1 MKKLIVVGEDT
12 VISGE
17 DVIGLRAVEE
27 HCLNVWLSDGSV
39 IGIIVETKA
48 EDVLKELIK
57 FFIHDDSVA
66 YAIENSHMWEDEDD
80 EEEEE
85 AGEKEDGICI

>member
-17 DVIGLRAVEE
+17 DVIGLRATEE
-27 HCLNVWLSDGSV
+27 HCLDVWLSDGSV
-39 IGIIVETKA
+39 IGIIVEAKA

-66 YAIENSHMWEDEDD
+66 YAIENSHMWEAD
-80 EEEEE
+80 EEK
-85 AGEKEDGICI
+85 ADKEDGICI

>member
-17 DVIGLRAVEE
+17 DVIGLRATEE
-27 HCLNVWLSDGSV
+27 HCLDVWLSDGSV

-57 FFIHDDSVA
+57 FFIHNDSVA
-66 YAIENSHMWEDEDD
+66 YAIENSHMWEDENSD
-80 EEEEE
+80 
-85 AGEKEDGICI
+85 KEDGICI

>member
-17 DVIGLRAVEE
+17 NVIGLRAVEE
-27 HCLNVWLSDGSV
+27 HCLDVWLSDGSV

-48 EDVLKELIK
+48 EDILKELIK
-57 FFIHDDSVA
+57 FFIHGDSVA
-66 YAIENSHMWEDEDD
+66 YAIENSHMWEDE
-80 EEEEE
+80 EE

>member
-17 DVIGLRAVEE
+17 NVIGLRAVEE
-27 HCLNVWLSDGSV
+27 HCLDVWLSDGSV

-66 YAIENSHMWEDEDD
+66 YAIENSHMWEDD
-80 EEEEE
+80 EE

>member
-66 YAIENSHMWEDEDD
+66 YAIENSHMWEDD
-80 EEEEE
+80 EEV
-85 AGEKEDGICI
+85 GEKEDGICI

>member
-66 YAIENSHMWEDEDD
+66 YAIENSHMWEDE
-80 EEEEE
+80 E

>member
-66 YAIENSHMWEDEDD
+66 YAIENSHMWEDDD
-80 EEEEE
+80 EE

>member
-1 MKKLIVVGEDT
+1 MKKLIVFGEDT

-17 DVIGLRAVEE
+17 NVIGLRAVEE

-48 EDVLKELIK
+48 KDVLKELIK
-57 FFIHDDSVA
+57 FFIHGDSVA
-66 YAIENSHMWEDEDD
+66 YAIENAHMWDD
-80 EEEEE
+80 EEE

>member
-66 YAIENSHMWEDEDD
+66 YAIENSHMWEDE
-80 EEEEE
+80 EE

>member
-57 FFIHDDSVA
+57 LFIHDDSVA
-66 YAIENSHMWEDEDD
+66 YAIENSHMWEDD
-80 EEEEE
+80 EE

>member
-17 DVIGLRAVEE
+17 NVIGLRAVEE

-66 YAIENSHMWEDEDD
+66 YAIENSHMWDD
-80 EEEEE
+80 EEE

>member
-17 DVIGLRAVEE
+17 DIIGLRAVEE

-39 IGIIVETKA
+39 IGIVVETKA
-48 EDVLKELIK
+48 KDVLKELIK

-66 YAIENSHMWEDEDD
+66 YAIENSHMWEDE
-80 EEEEE
+80 EE

>member
-66 YAIENSHMWEDEDD
+66 YAIENSHMWEDD
-80 EEEEE
+80 EE

>member
-48 EDVLKELIK
+48 KDVLKELIK
-57 FFIHDDSVA
+57 FFIHGDSVA
-66 YAIENSHMWEDEDD
+66 YAIENSHMWEDE
-80 EEEEE
+80 EE

>member
-66 YAIENSHMWEDEDD
+66 YAIENSHMWEDD
-80 EEEEE
+80 EE
-85 AGEKEDGICI
+85 AGEKKDGICI

>member
-17 DVIGLRAVEE
+17 DIIGLRAVEE

-48 EDVLKELIK
+48 KDVLKELIK

-66 YAIENSHMWEDEDD
+66 YAIENSHMWEDE
-80 EEEEE
+80 EE

>member
-66 YAIENSHMWEDEDD
+66 YAIENSHMWDD
-80 EEEEE
+80 EEE

>member
-1 MKKLIVVGEDT
+1 MKKLIIVGEDT

-17 DVIGLRAVEE
+17 NVIGLRAVEE
-27 HCLNVWLSDGSV
+27 HCLDVWLSDGSV

-48 EDVLKELIK
+48 EDILKELIK

-66 YAIENSHMWEDEDD
+66 YAIENSHMWEDE
-80 EEEEE
+80 EE
-85 AGEKEDGICI
+85 AGKKEDGICI

>member
-17 DVIGLRAVEE
+17 NVIGLRAVEE
-27 HCLNVWLSDGSV
+27 HCLDVWLSDGSV

-48 EDVLKELIK
+48 EDILKELIK
-57 FFIHDDSVA
+57 FFIHDDSAA
-66 YAIENSHMWEDEDD
+66 YAIENSHMWEDE
-80 EEEEE
+80 EE

>member
-17 DVIGLRAVEE
+17 NVIGLRAVEE

-39 IGIIVETKA
+39 IGIIVETRA

-66 YAIENSHMWEDEDD
+66 YAIENSHMWEDE
-80 EEEEE
+80 EE

>member
-48 EDVLKELIK
+48 ENVLKELIK

-66 YAIENSHMWEDEDD
+66 YAIENSHMWDD
-80 EEEEE
+80 GEE

>member
-66 YAIENSHMWEDEDD
+66 YAIENSHMWEEDD
-80 EEEEE
+80 EE
-85 AGEKEDGICI
+85 AGKKEDGICI

>member
-17 DVIGLRAVEE
+17 NVIGLRAVEE

-66 YAIENSHMWEDEDD
+66 YAIENSHMWEDE
-80 EEEEE
+80 EE

>member
-66 YAIENSHMWEDEDD
+66 YAIENSHMWEDD
-80 EEEEE
+80 EET
-85 AGEKEDGICI
+85 GEKEDGICI

>member
-17 DVIGLRAVEE
+17 NVIGLRAVEE
-27 HCLNVWLSDGSV
+27 HCLDVWLSDGSV

-66 YAIENSHMWEDEDD
+66 YAIENSHMWDD
-80 EEEEE
+80 EEE

>member
-17 DVIGLRAVEE
+17 NVIGLRAVEE

-66 YAIENSHMWEDEDD
+66 YAIENSHMWEDD
-80 EEEEE
+80 EEE

>member
-1 MKKLIVVGEDT
+1 MKKLIIVGEDT

-17 DVIGLRAVEE
+17 AVIGLRAIEE

-39 IGIIVETKA
+39 VGVVTKTKA

-66 YAIENSHMWEDEDD
+66 YAIEDSKLWD
-80 EEEEE
+80 EED
-85 AGEKEDGICI
+85 EKEDGICI

>member
-66 YAIENSHMWEDEDD
+66 YAIENSHMWEEDD
-80 EEEEE
+80 EE

>member
-1 MKKLIVVGEDT
+1 MKKLIVFGEDT

-17 DVIGLRAVEE
+17 NVIGLRAVEE

-48 EDVLKELIK
+48 TDVLKELIK
-57 FFIHDDSVA
+57 FFIHSDSVA
-66 YAIENSHMWEDEDD
+66 YAIENSHMWEDE
-80 EEEEE
+80 EE